1 MAEKRDYYE
10 VLGVSKDSSPEEI
23 KKAYRSLAKKYHPD
37 VSTEPK
43 EVAEAKFKEISEA
56 YEVLSDPDKKAR
68 YDQYGMAGMDGAF
81 GKGGFTWEDFSHG
94 DDISDIFG
102 DLFGG
107 MFGGGRR
114 RRSPSGPQRGEDLSV
129 NIPLDL
135 KDVLT
140 GRTVNLK
147 IPHTVECKD
156 CKGTG
161 AKDGKVKTCPG
172 CGGRGQVQQV
182 RNTIFGQSVMVS
194 DCPTCGGRGT
204 TAETVCPACRG
215 RGRLNKDTKV
225 DVKIPAGAATG
236 NRLRVPGAGDAGYR
250 GGQPGDLYVF
260 IQVRDH
266 PDFVR
271 DGSNLIT
278 TVDTTYPKLVLGGT
292 EQVKTLDGQT
302 AELNIPPGTQVGEAL
317 RLSGLGLPEIRGGRR
332 GDLYVKVNLPIPKRP
347 TAAEKE
353 LLQQLDSTATKPKGK
368 GKRSGLFGQK

>member
-10 VLGVSKDSSPEEI
+10 VLGVSKSSSPEEI

-56 YEVLSDPDKKAR
+56 YEVLSDPEKKAR

-114 RRSPSGPQRGEDLSV
+114 RRSSAGPQRGEDLSINV
-129 NIPLDL
+129 PLDL
-135 KDVLT
+135 KDVLN

-161 AKDGKVKTCPG
+161 AKGGKVRTCSK
-172 CGGRGQVQQV
+172 CGGRGQIQQV

-194 DCPTCGGRGT
+194 DCPSCGGRGSVPEAT
-204 TAETVCPACRG
+204 CPGCRG
-215 RGRLNKDTKV
+215 KGRLNKEAKV

-250 GGQPGDLYVF
+250 GGPPGDLYVF
-260 IQVRDH
+260 IQVREH
-266 PDFVR
+266 PDFAR

-278 TVDTTYPKLVLGGT
+278 VVDTTYPKLVLGGT
-292 EQVKTLDGQT
+292 EKINTLDGT
-302 AELNIPPGTQVGEAL
+302 VAELTIPPGTQVGDAL

-332 GDLYVKVNLPIPKRP
+332 GDLYVKIRLPIPKKP

-353 LLQQLDSTATKPKGK
+353 LLQQLDAGAGAAKKKGSK
-368 GKRSGLFGQK
+368 KGLFGSK